1 MSNISD
7 LIVVGNVTKK
17 NCDLALTLNRSP
29 LIMSVALV
37 SVLLVVCALY
47 AIYKYFKAKPIRK
60 AIGLASWNLKI
71 IGFCGFLYYF
81 LGLVTSFLIY
91 SYKLYLYFRHL
102 EGCQYIWNADFC
114 FVSYSQFSTCSIAS
128 TLFHITLL
136 IERSIS
142 TISTRHSRV
151 PVFGVSAGLFIV
163 VFPQWWVFKREYPFY
178 RESGRLFDRSYCGGQ
193 VFNTAENN
201 GPVINSFIDFLI
213 VDIIIT
219 FADFCLLLY
228 NKRLVAKYYQRI
240 SDNYT
245 LNRSFSLKEAQLSIR
260 LIFPF
265 SLIQSVLFAE
275 TTLCYFY
282 YLLYGLTSNVEMDQ
296 FWRECINLVR
306 IFNNVILFSSLCF
319 LHRKDPTNSI
329 EEIRNENETDRYF
342 QMFNQMIA

>member
-102 EGCQYIWNADFC
+102 EGCQYIWN
-114 FVSYSQFSTCSIAS
+114 STCSIAS

-178 RESGRLFDRSYCGGQ
+178 RESGL
-193 VFNTAENN
+193 
-201 GPVINSFIDFLI
+201 
-213 VDIIIT
+213 
-219 FADFCLLLY
+219 
-228 NKRLVAKYYQRI
+228 AKYYQRI